1 MAEGMKEDLLS
12 REFRKPAVTAE
23 VYLNASLGIQQ
34 NIPDLYQKM
43 LPEVKV
49 IHETYVNVNMWI
61 FEYVGV
67 MLMFRDMAIS
77 LFYCCHVS
85 LLLVH

>member
-49 IHETYVNVNMWI
+49 IHETYVNVNM
-61 FEYVGV
+61 
-67 MLMFRDMAIS
+67 
-77 LFYCCHVS
+77 
-85 LLLVH
+85 